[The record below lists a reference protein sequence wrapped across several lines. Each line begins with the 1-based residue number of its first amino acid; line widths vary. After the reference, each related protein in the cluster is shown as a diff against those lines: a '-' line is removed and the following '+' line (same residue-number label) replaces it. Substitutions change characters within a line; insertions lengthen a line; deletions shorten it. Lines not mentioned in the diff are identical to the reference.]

1 MDVGRKKGLCHKHDF
16 SLLQLDLEDLKDI
29 NRLLTLGREGAITVA
44 NMLGE
49 LLRELMQSKASG
61 TKMLL
66 NISAQEI
73 LGVLKDMG
81 INDVQS
87 FHIGLPSANM
97 HRRK

>member
-1 MDVGRKKGLCHKHDF
+1 VDVRRK
-16 SLLQLDLEDLKDI
+16 LEDLKDI

>member
-1 MDVGRKKGLCHKHDF
+1 MF
-16 SLLQLDLEDLKDI
+16 
-29 NRLLTLGREGAITVA
+29 
-44 NMLGE
+44 
-49 LLRELMQSKASG
+49 
-61 TKMLL
+61 L

>member
-1 MDVGRKKGLCHKHDF
+1 VDVRRK
-16 SLLQLDLEDLKDI
+16 LEDLKDI
-29 NRLLTLGREGAITVA
+29 NRLLTLGREGAIAVA